1 MDLGFKGKVALVTG
15 AGSQIGF
22 GKCIA
27 LFLAKEGCDAVAVT
41 DINLDDVKLTAE
53 AITKEGC
60 KSIAVKADVTNQA
73 EVQAMVKKVIDEYGK
88 IDILVN
94 VAGAVFGFGPLEQQD
109 RATWDQN
116 IHLNLY
122 GTMFVTQAVL
132 PLMKSNKYGAIVNI
146 GSGSTHMPSHGV
158 NVYALSKAGV
168 ALFTKQ
174 LAWTEAQ
181 TGIRVNCVA
190 PGPSPTN
197 FIKAP
202 NKDAVMEMQLKGIPM
217 NKITKPKDIAYAT
230 LFLASDI
237 SGDMTGQV
245 LHVSGGSVME
255 L

>member
-22 GKCIA
+22 GRCIA

-146 GSGSTHMPSHGV
+146 GSGGRRRRPVFALTASPP
-158 NVYALSKAGV
+158 APPRPILSKPPIK
-168 ALFTKQ
+168 T
-174 LAWTEAQ
+174 
-181 TGIRVNCVA
+181 
-190 PGPSPTN
+190 PSWKCSSRGYP
-197 FIKAP
+197 
-202 NKDAVMEMQLKGIPM
+202 
-217 NKITKPKDIAYAT
+217 
-230 LFLASDI
+230 
-237 SGDMTGQV
+237 
-245 LHVSGGSVME
+245 
-255 L
+255 